1 MKKALTFL
9 LFSETH
15 FIYSLIACSM
25 NKENPWEICEKK
37 RDRMN
42 NGFYFLFS
50 GEMGFIKIYSW

>member
-9 LFSETH
+9 LFNETH
-15 FIYSLIACSM
+15 FIYSLITCSM

-37 RDRMN
+37 RERMN

-50 GEMGFIKIYSW
+50 CEMGFIE